1 MWQLKL
7 ANPIR
12 LTELWVELLF
22 LFCVFVL
29 LYAKSDYS
37 KLYKDLDLKANLR
50 LMYKFGPEGFW
61 DTICLL
67 VKTWQVISLELT
79 EVGFVV
85 L

>member
-1 MWQLKL
+1 
-7 ANPIR
+7 
-12 LTELWVELLF
+12 
-22 LFCVFVL
+22 
-29 LYAKSDYS
+29 
-37 KLYKDLDLKANLR
+37 
-50 LMYKFGPEGFW
+50 MYKFGPEGFQ